1 MRVLVALLAV
11 VYAVLGM
18 LAGLEAA
25 VASAFSCLDTGPCTY
40 GPDAWQSDVLVALGL
55 ASFALVIFAVFIVV
69 GRPRWGPA
77 ALGTHGVVLA
87 ISLFFAEGASQS
99 SRVLLYGLTLGSG
112 LGLLHARRRL
122 SASSGARDTRAGRYA

>member
-69 GRPRWGPA
+69 GLARPA
-77 ALGTHGVVLA
+77 AREATTQREFWCA
-87 ISLFFAEGASQS
+87 RYS
-99 SRVLLYGLTLGSG
+99 SRSVRVRTPIGLPL
-112 LGLLHARRRL
+112 
-122 SASSGARDTRAGRYA
+122 RATTTAFRFPVSVE